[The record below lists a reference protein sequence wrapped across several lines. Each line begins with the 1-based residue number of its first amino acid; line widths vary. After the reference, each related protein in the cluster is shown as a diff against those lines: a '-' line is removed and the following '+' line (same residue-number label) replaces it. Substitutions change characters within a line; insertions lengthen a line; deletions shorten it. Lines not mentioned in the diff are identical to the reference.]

1 MRGLRDRGTI
11 DCVTDLNTRIDLGP
25 TLRAWRDRLSPDAV
39 GLPDSTT
46 RRAPGL
52 SRQEIGRLA
61 GVSPDYV
68 TQLEQGRASSPSTQ
82 VLQALARALQL
93 SDAERSHLFHLAG
106 QRVPTDGT
114 VPGSL
119 PAAVRRLVDQLDSA
133 PVAVFDAHLSPVAW
147 NSMWAFVNGDPVE
160 RPEIERNLAW
170 RQFVG
175 SPTRVVRSH
184 EQESAYEEMLVA
196 DLRAS
201 SGNYDRDSGIEILV
215 RDLCEISARFRRLW
229 ESRRVDVLE
238 GESKTIDH
246 PIVGELR
253 VDCDMLRTRRSDFR
267 VAVYTATAGSDS
279 AHKLDEAR
287 DSLAGKLVSNGA

>member
-1 MRGLRDRGTI
+1 MTNLTS
-11 DCVTDLNTRIDLGP
+11 RIDLGP

-39 GLPDSTT
+39 GLPASAA

-68 TQLEQGRASSPSTQ
+68 TQLEQGRASSPSGQ
-82 VLQALARALQL
+82 VLQALASALQL

-106 QRVPTDGT
+106 QPVPTDGR
-114 VPGSL
+114 VSGSL
-119 PAAVRRLVDQLDSA
+119 PAAVRRLVDQLDAA
-133 PVAVFDAHLSPVAW
+133 PVAVFDARLSPIAW
-147 NSMWAFVNGDPVE
+147 NSMWAFVNGDPAA

-175 SPTRVVRSH
+175 PPTRVVRSP
-184 EQESAYEEMLVA
+184 EEESAYEEMLVA

-201 SGNYDRDSGIEILV
+201 SGSYDRDSGIATLV
-215 RDLCEISARFRRLW
+215 HDLCEISARFRRLW

-238 GESKTIDH
+238 GESKVICH

-253 VDCDMLRTRRSDFR
+253 VDCDVLRTRRSDFR
-267 VAVYTATAGSDS
+267 VAVYTVAAGSAS
-279 AHKLDEAR
+279 ARKLDELR
-287 DSLAGKLVSNGA
+287 DSLADSLASNGA